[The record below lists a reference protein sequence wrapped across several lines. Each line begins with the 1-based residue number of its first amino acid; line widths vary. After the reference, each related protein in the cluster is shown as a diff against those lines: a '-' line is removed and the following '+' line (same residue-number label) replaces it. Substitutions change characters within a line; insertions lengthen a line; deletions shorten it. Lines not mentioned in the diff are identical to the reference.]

1 MSRYMQWGAVA
12 VAMVAVLAIGGV
24 SGLAQDKM
32 AVVKDRQKL
41 MDQQGDDE
49 KVIDAYISGSG
60 DQAAAVAKAQD
71 LISVADKLGD
81 AALWPTGTAIADL
94 PPKATRAKPEIWEQM
109 DKFKATLVTLKSE
122 EQKLLTAVQ
131 GGDKAAAKTAFG
143 DAGKNGCG
151 DCHGTFRG
159 PQIK

>member
-1 MSRYMQWGAVA
+1 MSRYRQWGAVA

-32 AVVKDRQKL
+32 SAVKDRQKL
-41 MDQQGDDE
+41 MDQQVDNE
-49 KVIDAYISGSG
+49 KVIDAYISGNG
-60 DQAAAVAKAQD
+60 DQAAAVAKVQD
-71 LISVADKLGD
+71 MIAIADKLGD
-81 AALWPTGTAIADL
+81 PALWPTGTAVADL
-94 PPKATRAKPEIWEQM
+94 PPKATRAKPEIWDQM
-109 DKFKATLVTLKSE
+109 DKFKAIPATLKSE

-151 DCHGTFRG
+151 ACHGTFRG
-159 PQIK
+159 PEIK

>member
-32 AVVKDRQKL
+32 SAVKDRQKL
-41 MDQQGDDE
+41 MDQQVDNE
-49 KVIDAYISGSG
+49 KVIDAYISGNG
-60 DQAAAVAKAQD
+60 DQAAAVAKVQD
-71 LISVADKLGD
+71 MIAIADKLGD
-81 AALWPTGTAIADL
+81 PALWPTGTAVADL
-94 PPKATRAKPEIWEQM
+94 PPKATRAKPEIWDQM
-109 DKFKATLVTLKSE
+109 DKFKAIPATLKSE

-151 DCHGTFRG
+151 ACHGTFRG
-159 PQIK
+159 PEIK